1 MPFGLRRGGGTKTED
16 VPPACL
22 PQAMEAAVSA
32 RPQIELI
39 VGLGNPGA
47 AYAGTRHNVGFW
59 VINRLSKRLGIP
71 VEKHN
76 RTASVG
82 EGTFCGHRLVLAK
95 PRTFMNDS
103 GNAIREL
110 LRKYKLPAGGML
122 LIYDELDLP
131 LGRVRVR
138 ETGGSGGQKGMK
150 SILAA
155 AGTQEFPRIRIGIG
169 RPVVGDQPS
178 WDPEHVANWVLGN
191 PPAEQ
196 RRLLEAAADTAA
208 DAAVC
213 CLEEGMQAAMNR
225 FNRG

>member
-1 MPFGLRRGGGTKTED
+1 MPFGLRRGGDKTEELLAGLSAPSD
-16 VPPACL
+16 G
-22 PQAMEAAVSA
+22 AAPA
-32 RPQIELI
+32 RPAIELI

-47 AYAGTRHNVGFW
+47 AYSGNRHNVGFW
-59 VINRLSKRLGIP
+59 VISRLSKRLGIP

-82 EGTFCGHRLVLAK
+82 EGTFDGHRLVLAK
-95 PRTFMNDS
+95 PRTFMNES

-110 LRKYKLPAGGML
+110 LRKYKLAAGRML

-131 LGRVRVR
+131 VGRVRVR
-138 ETGGSGGQKGMK
+138 ENGGSGGQKGMK

-169 RPVVGDQPS
+169 RPVVGDKPS
-178 WDPEHVANWVLGN
+178 WDPEHVADWVLSN

-208 DAAVC
+208 DAALC
-213 CLEEGMQAAMNR
+213 CLEEGVQAAMNR
-225 FNRG
+225 FNGG